1 MRCPKCQYISFG
13 SANRCRNCGYDFSLS
28 EDDDSLDLPIQ
39 NGSEPIG
46 PLADL
51 PLSAPPSKREGESRA
66 AAPSASTGSPAFPGR
81 TDLPL
86 FPGVGS
92 DDTPLVT
99 PPAVPRAP
107 LSVRRGPPI
116 VTRQRQQGSFDADGL
131 LPDSDPDSGGVLQ
144 AQGPVRSKRSVT
156 PELEDEYPSA
166 NTGPRG
172 HGAAPRLARVVAG
185 ILDVGILGTIDLAVV
200 YLTLRLCGL
209 ELTEVMVLPKLPMVA
224 FLLLLNGGYLVLFT
238 AAGGQTIGKMATRI
252 RVVPSAG
259 AGADGARVPFGTA
272 VVRAAAYLA
281 SLLPA
286 GLGFLPILFSP
297 DGRAIHDRLSDTRV
311 VKA

>member
-28 EDDDSLDLPIQ
+28 DDVESLDLPIR

-51 PLSAPPSKREGESRA
+51 PLSAPRPKSERDTGTAHPSD
-66 AAPSASTGSPAFPGR
+66 STGSASAPGR

-86 FPGVGS
+86 FPGVWS
-92 DDTPLVT
+92 DDAPLVT

-107 LSVRRGPPI
+107 LSVRRGAPI
-116 VTRQRQQGSFDADGL
+116 NARQRQQASFDDELG
-131 LPDSDPDSGGVLQ
+131 PDPEAASGPPEGSL
-144 AQGPVRSKRSVT
+144 PVRSRRTAT
-156 PELEDEYPSA
+156 PVVADEYPSIDA
-166 NTGPRG
+166 DQYGRVS
-172 HGAAPRLARVVAG
+172 APGFARVVAG
-185 ILDVGILGTIDLAVV
+185 LLDLAILGTIDIAVI
-200 YLTLRLCGL
+200 YLTLRLCNL
-209 ELTEVMVLPKLPMVA
+209 DLADVMLLPKLPMIG

-238 AAGGQTIGKMATRI
+238 AAGGQTIGKMATGI
-252 RVVPSAG
+252 RVVPCTEGDAG
-259 AGADGARVPFGTA
+259 IRVPFGTA
-272 VVRAAAYLA
+272 VLRAAAYLA

-286 GLGFLPILFSP
+286 GLGFLPIVFSP